1 MLPLGDLEG
10 TTEVGERVD
19 FLDLLVGMNVPW
31 VRGRECVCVCV
42 GVGERVCVCVCVG
55 VLVG

>member
-19 FLDLLVGMNVPW
+19 FLDLLMGMFL
-31 VRGRECVCVCV
+31 G
-42 GVGERVCVCVCVG
+42 
-55 VLVG
+55 

>member
-19 FLDLLVGMNVPW
+19 FLDLLVGMFL
-31 VRGRECVCVCV
+31 G
-42 GVGERVCVCVCVG
+42 
-55 VLVG
+55 